1 MPLLDDLRN
10 GILRSFCMVQFIIRR
25 AMLMI
30 ITLFIISLITFV
42 IIQLPP
48 GDYLTLLA
56 SNYKKTGMPT
66 EQALFDALRTRYG
79 LDKSLVE
86 QYAVWITNYL
96 KGDMGYSFEWKQ
108 DVNSL
113 IWERLF
119 LTLALSITSLILT
132 LVISLPIGMYSA
144 LKQHSI
150 GDYIFTFLGFIGV
163 SIPEFMLALFLMFF
177 AFDKLGMDVGGL
189 FSPQYADAVWS
200 FGKFIDLLK
209 HVWLPAI
216 ILSMAQTAAY
226 IRTFRAN
233 LLDELQKPYVIT
245 ARAKGLPYRKLLI
258 KYPIRIALNPFI
270 SSFAYIFPRLISG
283 ATIISVVLNLPTT
296 GPLLLGALQAQDM
309 FLAGSFIMLFSILTV
324 IATFFS
330 DLLLAAVDPRIRYF

>member
-1 MPLLDDLRN
+1 
-10 GILRSFCMVQFIIRR
+10 MVV
-25 AMLMI
+25 
-30 ITLFIISLITFV
+30 TLFIISIITFIV
-42 IIQLPP
+42 IQLPP

-56 SNYKKTGMPT
+56 IRYEKSGWPT
-66 EQALFDALRTRYG
+66 DQALFDALRVRYG
-79 LDKSLVE
+79 LDKSIVE

-96 KGDMGYSFEWKQ
+96 KGDMGYSFEWKLE
-108 DVNSL
+108 VSLL

-119 LTLALSITSLILT
+119 LTLAFSITSLIIT
-132 LVISLPIGMYSA
+132 LLISLPIGTYSA
-144 LKQHSI
+144 LKQHSA
-150 GDYIFTFLGFIGV
+150 GDYIFTFIGFIGV
-163 SIPEFMLALFLMFF
+163 SIPEFMLALFLMFM

-189 FSPQYADAVWS
+189 FSPQYADAAWS

-209 HVWLPAI
+209 HLWLPAV
-216 ILSMAQTAAY
+216 ILAMAQTAAY

-233 LLDELQKPYVIT
+233 LLDELKKPYVTT
-245 ARAKGLPYRKLLI
+245 ARAKGIPHRKLLM
-258 KYPIRIALNPFI
+258 KYPIRIAMNPFI
-270 SSFAYIFPRLISG
+270 SSIAYILPRLISG

-309 FLAGSFIMLFSILTV
+309 FLAGSFLMLFSILTV